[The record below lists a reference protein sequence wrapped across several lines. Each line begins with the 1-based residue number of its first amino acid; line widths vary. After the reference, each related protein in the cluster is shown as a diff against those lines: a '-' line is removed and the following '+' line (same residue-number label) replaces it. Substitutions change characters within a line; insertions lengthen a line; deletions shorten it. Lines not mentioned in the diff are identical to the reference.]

1 MIEHDQLWRDI
12 IAPELFKEFKKLFEN
27 NKLNE
32 ALKYLM
38 QSYILEPDFD
48 IKEIILGID
57 FKDFM
62 TTLPTLK
69 NILKI

>member
-12 IAPELFKEFKKLFEN
+12 IASELFKEFKKFEN

-48 IKEIILGID
+48 IKEIILGIC
-57 FKDFM
+57 FKDF
-62 TTLPTLK
+62 LW
-69 NILKI
+69 KIYWKYKWK